1 MSKQNNNKTT
11 LICPLTKRFE
21 SIFVCAINCHDRCR
35 QYLENVDIS
44 VLEEFVQLHP
54 EYEIKGEIMP
64 VSKNTSNTDKKKV
77 KEYWI
82 IDDENRVEEVTEEE
96 ILGDPQKFFNKN
108 IWDKPPN
115 QYEIVVALKRKK

>member
-96 ILGDPQKFFNKN
+96 VLGDPQKFFNKN